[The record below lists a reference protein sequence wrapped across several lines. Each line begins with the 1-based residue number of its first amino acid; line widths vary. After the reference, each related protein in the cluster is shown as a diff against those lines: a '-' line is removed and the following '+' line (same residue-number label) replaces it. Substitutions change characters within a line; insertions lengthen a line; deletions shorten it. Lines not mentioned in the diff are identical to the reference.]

1 MLAEVLEIEY
11 VRISRDCVSL
21 HPFLLHPFHWIV
33 RLAKFPVSYL
43 PPSMLGLIGVAMEEE
58 LDRDAFALLVRRL
71 FLAKRL
77 GE

>member
-1 MLAEVLEIEY
+1 
-11 VRISRDCVSL
+11 
-21 HPFLLHPFHWIV
+21 
-33 RLAKFPVSYL
+33 
-43 PPSMLGLIGVAMEEE
+43 MLGLIGVAMEEE